1 MTGMFFKKK
10 NPSTTKQTEVPAWE
24 KIGLSKE
31 QYDEALTVIYGPKD
45 GDFTSFLNRPTSSSA
60 VQMKQESVSVAKPN
74 VDPLPHEAHY
84 VSHKTEVEKTPK
96 VVFTPS
102 TSPSTVNGG
111 ELEKYL
117 KALDRMVGLKPVK
130 EMIHEIVDDVKMRK
144 TREALGQTMPAPSLN
159 MTFTGNPGTGKT
171 TVAQLVGKIMK
182 AAGVLEKGHFVSVT
196 RADLV
201 VDYIGGTAKKTKEV
215 LQKALGGILFI
226 DEAYSLARG
235 GEQDFGKEAID
246 MIVEF
251 MESHNGKMIVIMAG
265 YTEEMKG
272 LTKVNPGIESRF
284 QNIIEF
290 PDYTAEEMVL
300 LARVTARKYQVKWN
314 TETEKVMFEVFNRK
328 QIKGRSDSGNG
339 RLVRNEL
346 EAAIRR
352 QSKRLAKK
360 PNKTK
365 EDVFYLLPSDF
376 ATEKEKTF
384 DLEKELAQIVGNE
397 ELKNHIRSLAATVK
411 IQKMRKQKGLP
422 TSEQSLHMIF
432 KGNPGTGKTTIARIL
447 GKLFKELGIVKKGHM
462 VEVKRSDLVAG
473 FVGQTAPKTKEK
485 VLEALG
491 GVLFIDEAYS
501 LSKGGPQDFGKEA
514 IDELVKM
521 MEDNKDELIVILA
534 GYNREMDEFMKMNSG
549 LASRFPITME
559 FNDYNEE
566 ELKRLFVM
574 MAKKDS
580 YHLTEDAMFA
590 ITAICK
596 VAVKHKRPEDGNG
609 RMVRNILEQAKR
621 YQAERLMRL
630 DREPSVEE
638 LQELNITDFK
648 VIGEQLLQKLR

>member
-31 QYDEALTVIYGPKD
+31 QYDEAFTVIYGPKD
-45 GDFTSFLNRPTSSSA
+45 GDFTSYLNRPTSSS
-60 VQMKQESVSVAKPN
+60 VQMKQESVPVAKQN
-74 VDPLPHEAHY
+74 VNPLPNEAHY
-84 VSHKTEVEKTPK
+84 VSLKTEAQK
-96 VVFTPS
+96 VPHGS
-102 TSPSTVNGG
+102 TSPASPVNDSGG

-117 KALDRMVGLKPVK
+117 KALDRMVGLQPVK

-144 TREALGQTMPAPSLN
+144 EREMFGQKMPPPSLN
-159 MTFTGNPGTGKT
+159 MMFTGNPGTGKT

-182 AAGVLEKGHFVSVT
+182 AAGVLEKGHFVSAT

-201 VDYIGGTAKKTKEV
+201 VDYIGGTAKKTKAT

-246 MIVEF
+246 TIVEF
-251 MESHNGKMIVIMAG
+251 IENHKGKILVIMAG

-272 LTKVNPGIESRF
+272 LTKVNTGIQSRF

-290 PDYTAEEMVL
+290 PDYSAEEMIQ
-300 LARVTARKYQVKWN
+300 LARFMARKYQVRWN
-314 TETEKVMFEVFNRK
+314 TATEKVMLEVFNRK

-352 QSKRLAKK
+352 QSKRLADKQ
-360 PNKTK
+360 NKTK
-365 EDVFYLLPSDF
+365 EDVYYLLPSDF
-376 ATEKEKTF
+376 AFEKERSF

-411 IQKMRKQKGLP
+411 IQKMRKEKGLP
-422 TSEQSLHMIF
+422 SSQQSLHMVF

-447 GKLFKELGIVKKGHM
+447 GELFKELEIVKKGHL
-462 VEVKRSDLVAG
+462 VEVSQSDLIG
-473 FVGQTAPKTKEK
+473 SYVGQTAPKTKEK
-485 VLEALG
+485 IQEALG
-491 GVLFIDEAYS
+491 GILFIDEAYA
-501 LSKGGPQDFGKEA
+501 LKNNKFGQDA

-534 GYNREMDEFMKMNSG
+534 GYNREMDEFMQTNSG
-549 LASRFPITME
+549 LASRFPVTMQ

-566 ELKRLFVM
+566 ELKQLFVM

-580 YHLTEDAMFA
+580 YHLTDDAMFA
-590 ITAICK
+590 ISAICK
-596 VAVKHKRPEDGNG
+596 VAIKQKQQDTGNG
-609 RMVRNILEQAKR
+609 RMVRNILDQAKR
-621 YQAERLMRL
+621 YQAERLL
-630 DREPSVEE
+630 GLNREPSVNE

-648 VIGEQLLQKLR
+648 VIGEQLLQKIR

>member
-45 GDFTSFLNRPTSSSA
+45 GDFTSYLNRPTSSSS
-60 VQMKQESVSVAKPN
+60 VQMKQETDSVAKQN
-74 VDPLPHEAHY
+74 ANPLPNESHY
-84 VSHKTEVEKTPK
+84 VSLKSEAQK
-96 VVFTPS
+96 VPHGS
-102 TSPSTVNGG
+102 TSPASPVNDSGG

-117 KALDRMVGLKPVK
+117 KALDRMVGLQPVK

-144 TREALGQTMPAPSLN
+144 EREMFGQKMPLPSLN
-159 MTFTGNPGTGKT
+159 MMFTGNPGTGKT

-182 AAGVLEKGHFVSVT
+182 AAGVLEKGHFVSAT

-201 VDYIGGTAKKTKEV
+201 VDYIGGTAKKTKAT

-235 GEQDFGKEAID
+235 GEQDFGKEAVD
-246 MIVEF
+246 TIVEF
-251 MESHNGKMIVIMAG
+251 IENHKGKILVIMAG

-272 LTKVNPGIESRF
+272 LTKVNTGIQSRF

-290 PDYTAEEMVL
+290 PDYSAEEMIQ
-300 LARVTARKYQVKWN
+300 LARFMARKYQVRWN
-314 TETEKVMFEVFNRK
+314 TATEKVMLEVFNRK

-352 QSKRLAKK
+352 QSKRLANKQ
-360 PNKTK
+360 NKTK
-365 EDVFYLLPSDF
+365 EDVYYLLPSDF
-376 ATEKEKTF
+376 AFEKERSF
-384 DLEKELAQIVGNE
+384 DLEKELAQIVGKE

-411 IQKMRKQKGLP
+411 IQKMRKEKGLP
-422 TSEQSLHMIF
+422 SSQQSLHMVF

-447 GKLFKELGIVKKGHM
+447 GELFKELQIVKKGHL
-462 VEVKRSDLVAG
+462 VEVSQSDLIG
-473 FVGQTAPKTKEK
+473 SYVGQTAPKTKEK
-485 VLEALG
+485 IQEALG
-491 GVLFIDEAYS
+491 GILFIDEAYA
-501 LSKGGPQDFGKEA
+501 LKNNEFGQDA

-534 GYNREMDEFMKMNSG
+534 GYNREMDEFMQTNSG
-549 LASRFPITME
+549 LASRFPVTMQ

-566 ELKRLFVM
+566 ELKQLFVM
-574 MAKKDS
+574 MAKRDS
-580 YHLTEDAMFA
+580 YHLTDDAMFA
-590 ITAICK
+590 ISAICK
-596 VAVKHKRPEDGNG
+596 VAIKQKQQDTGNG
-609 RMVRNILEQAKR
+609 RMVRNILDQAKR
-621 YQAERLMRL
+621 YQAERLL
-630 DREPSVEE
+630 GLNREPSVNE

>member
-45 GDFTSFLNRPTSSSA
+45 GDFTSYLNRPTSSSS
-60 VQMKQESVSVAKPN
+60 VQMKQETDSVAKQN
-74 VDPLPHEAHY
+74 ANPLPNESHY
-84 VSHKTEVEKTPK
+84 VSLKSEAQK
-96 VVFTPS
+96 VPHGS
-102 TSPSTVNGG
+102 TSPASPVNDSGG

-117 KALDRMVGLKPVK
+117 KALDRMVGLQPVK

-144 TREALGQTMPAPSLN
+144 EREMFGQKMPLPSLN
-159 MTFTGNPGTGKT
+159 MMFTGNPGTGKT

-182 AAGVLEKGHFVSVT
+182 AAGVLEKGHFVSAT

-201 VDYIGGTAKKTKEV
+201 VDYIGGTAKKTKAT

-235 GEQDFGKEAID
+235 GEQDFGKEAVD
-246 MIVEF
+246 TIVEF
-251 MESHNGKMIVIMAG
+251 IENHKGKILVIMAG

-272 LTKVNPGIESRF
+272 LTKVNTGIQSRF

-290 PDYTAEEMVL
+290 PDYSAEEMIQ
-300 LARVTARKYQVKWN
+300 LARFMARKYQVRWN
-314 TETEKVMFEVFNRK
+314 TATEKVMLEVFNRK

-352 QSKRLAKK
+352 QSKRLANKQ
-360 PNKTK
+360 NKTK
-365 EDVFYLLPSDF
+365 EDVYYLLPSDF
-376 ATEKEKTF
+376 AFEKERSF
-384 DLEKELAQIVGNE
+384 DLEKELAQIVGKE

-411 IQKMRKQKGLP
+411 IQKMRKEKGLP
-422 TSEQSLHMIF
+422 SSQQSLHMVF

-447 GKLFKELGIVKKGHM
+447 GELFKELQIVKKGHL
-462 VEVKRSDLVAG
+462 VEVSQSDLIG
-473 FVGQTAPKTKEK
+473 SYVGQTAPKTKEK
-485 VLEALG
+485 IQEALG
-491 GVLFIDEAYS
+491 GILFIDEAYA
-501 LSKGGPQDFGKEA
+501 LKNNEFGQDA

-534 GYNREMDEFMKMNSG
+534 GYNREMDEFMQTNSG
-549 LASRFPITME
+549 LASRFPVTMQ

-566 ELKRLFVM
+566 ELKQLFVM

-580 YHLTEDAMFA
+580 YHLTDDAMFA
-590 ITAICK
+590 ISAICK
-596 VAVKHKRPEDGNG
+596 VAIKQKQQDTGNG
-609 RMVRNILEQAKR
+609 RMVRNILDQAKR
-621 YQAERLMRL
+621 YQAERLL
-630 DREPSVEE
+630 GLNREPSVNE

>member
-1 MTGMFFKKK
+1 MFFKKK

-45 GDFTSFLNRPTSSSA
+45 GDFTSYLNRPTSSSS
-60 VQMKQESVSVAKPN
+60 VQMKQETDSVAKQN
-74 VDPLPHEAHY
+74 ANPLPNESHY
-84 VSHKTEVEKTPK
+84 VSLKSEAQK
-96 VVFTPS
+96 VPHGS
-102 TSPSTVNGG
+102 TSPASPVNDSGG

-117 KALDRMVGLKPVK
+117 KALDRMVGLQPVK

-144 TREALGQTMPAPSLN
+144 EREMFGQKMPLPSLN
-159 MTFTGNPGTGKT
+159 MMFTGNPGTGKT

-182 AAGVLEKGHFVSVT
+182 AAGVLEKGHFVSAT

-201 VDYIGGTAKKTKEV
+201 VDYIGGTAKKTKAT

-235 GEQDFGKEAID
+235 GEQDFGKEAVD
-246 MIVEF
+246 TIVEF
-251 MESHNGKMIVIMAG
+251 IENHKGKILVIMAG

-272 LTKVNPGIESRF
+272 LTKVNTGIQSRF

-290 PDYTAEEMVL
+290 PDYSAEEMIQ
-300 LARVTARKYQVKWN
+300 LARFMARKYQVRWN
-314 TETEKVMFEVFNRK
+314 TATEKVMLEVFNRK

-352 QSKRLAKK
+352 QSKRLANKQ
-360 PNKTK
+360 NKTK
-365 EDVFYLLPSDF
+365 EDVYYLLPSDF
-376 ATEKEKTF
+376 AFEKERSF
-384 DLEKELAQIVGNE
+384 DLEKELAQIVGKE

-411 IQKMRKQKGLP
+411 IQKMRKEKGLP
-422 TSEQSLHMIF
+422 SSQQSLHMVF

-447 GKLFKELGIVKKGHM
+447 GELFKELQIVKKGHL
-462 VEVKRSDLVAG
+462 VEVSQSDLIG
-473 FVGQTAPKTKEK
+473 SYVGQTAPKTKEK
-485 VLEALG
+485 IQEALG
-491 GVLFIDEAYS
+491 GILFIDEAYA
-501 LSKGGPQDFGKEA
+501 LKNNEFGQDA

-534 GYNREMDEFMKMNSG
+534 GYNREMDEFMQTNSG
-549 LASRFPITME
+549 LASRFPVTMQ

-566 ELKRLFVM
+566 ELKQLFVM
-574 MAKKDS
+574 MAKRDS
-580 YHLTEDAMFA
+580 YHLTDDAMFA
-590 ITAICK
+590 ISAICK
-596 VAVKHKRPEDGNG
+596 VAIKQKQQDTGNG
-609 RMVRNILEQAKR
+609 RMVRNILDQAKR
-621 YQAERLMRL
+621 YQAERLL
-630 DREPSVEE
+630 GLNREPSVNE